1 MPSFYGP
8 FSACDCYTLTRTIG
22 PPPQFRLPAPPQL
35 PLDILV
41 DLGLSDFKPLKCQ
54 ISNSSLTKPSVISA
68 ATESNVLSSGI
79 PQSHPILFITI
90 VFIVLLIVLL
100 LFFIFIAMLLVRIA
114 RIKLMANTNTNDK
127 TGGKTASN
135 RSYLISNSG
144 ASNNSNSSL
153 SSISSTSRKE
163 VANKVKLPFNLSLLS
178 IS

>member
-8 FSACDCYTLTRTIG
+8 FRACDCHTLTRTIG

-35 PLDILV
+35 PLDLLA
-41 DLGLSDFKPLKCQ
+41 DLGLFEFKPLKCHA
-54 ISNSSLTKPSVISA
+54 SNSSVPIPSVISA
-68 ATESNVLSSGI
+68 TTASSVLSSSI

-114 RIKLMANTNTNDK
+114 RIKLLATDSTNDK
-127 TGGKTASN
+127 KGGKTASN

-153 SSISSTSRKE
+153 SSISSASRKE
-163 VANKVKLPFNLSLLS
+163 AVNMVSLFGYPLTF
-178 IS
+178 